1 MTIHR
6 WIRWVLTGLMAALMV
21 TSAVPDV
28 LQVQGALSVFRHLG
42 YPPYLLPFLGIAK
55 LLGVAAIIFPMTPR
69 LREWAFAGLT
79 FDLTGAAYSHL
90 LVGDP
95 PSVWL
100 PAAIGL
106 ALMAGAYAAHRL
118 RRDDDEA
125 HPGRLPDADRAAAVR
140 SQLGL
145 RT

>member
-55 LLGVAAIIFPMTPR
+55 LAGVAAIVLPIMPR
-69 LREWAFAGLT
+69 LKEWAFAGLT
-79 FDLTGAAYSHL
+79 FDLTGAVYSSL
-90 LVGDP
+90 SVGDP
-95 PSVWL
+95 PSGWL

-106 ALMAGAYAAHRL
+106 VLMAGAYIAHR
-118 RRDDDEA
+118 RRPDGDDTHRD
-125 HPGRLPDADRAAAVR
+125 RVTNADRTAAVR